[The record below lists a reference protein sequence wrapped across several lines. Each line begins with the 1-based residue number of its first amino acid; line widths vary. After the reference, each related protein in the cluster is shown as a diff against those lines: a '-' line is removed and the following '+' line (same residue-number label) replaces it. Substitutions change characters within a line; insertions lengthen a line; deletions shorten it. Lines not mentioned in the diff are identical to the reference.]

1 MPLNINWLQI
11 LLHLLNFLILF
22 LVLYLAVYE
31 PVVKFMQKRRDKYQ
45 AMEDQ
50 AAELKAKQ
58 ASLEA
63 DYAQERDQI
72 QAKLAEEKSQAR
84 KDLEEAKALAQQEA
98 EDEAQKILAQARK
111 DAQMDR
117 DKLMH
122 TAQHELRDLVV
133 KSRKAMASRDM
144 DSYEQFLATVGI
156 APSPEVASDGPDPAQ
171 KTEPAPASADP
182 GQ

>member
-11 LLHLLNFLILF
+11 LLHLFNFLILF

-45 AMEDQ
+45 AMQDE
-50 AAELKAKQ
+50 AAKLKAKQ

-63 DYAQERDQI
+63 DYAQQHELI
-72 QAKLAEEKSQAR
+72 QANLAEEKAQAQ
-84 KDLEEAKALAQQEA
+84 KDLEAAKVQAQQEA
-98 EDEAQKILAQARK
+98 EAEAEKILEQARK

-122 TAQHELRDLVV
+122 TAQRELRDLVIN
-133 KSRKAMASRDM
+133 SRKAMASRDM

-156 APSPEVASDGPDPAQ
+156 EPSPEVADP
-171 KTEPAPASADP
+171 KPHKDDP
-182 GQ
+182 TAKPQDDHKL

>member
-45 AMEDQ
+45 AMEEQ
-50 AAELKAKQ
+50 AAALKAKQ
-58 ASLEA
+58 TSLEA

-72 QAKLAEEKSQAR
+72 QAKLTEERIQAH
-84 KDLEEAKALAQQEA
+84 KDLEEAKIQAQQAA
-98 EDEAQKILAQARK
+98 EIEAQKILDQAHK

-122 TAQHELRDLVV
+122 AAQRDLRDLVV

-156 APSPEVASDGPDPAQ
+156 APSPEVASDKPCPGQGQ
-171 KTEPAPASADP
+171 KPASSPADP
-182 GQ
+182 DQ